1 MSFLSSGFFNTAFVR
16 RVLAGVMVVA
26 LLMVSAVPLSVIA
39 EDGGGDVVATEA
51 TLGERGTDG
60 TDGTDGADGRDRGER
75 GTRDGSDGE
84 DGGTGE
90 GGEDGSGDESGTEGT
105 SPGDGTSGEDG
116 TGTEETPDGADGTS
130 SSDTGN
136 QSTSGEGDT
145 SITTGAATAVTDV
158 TTKGNVNSTD
168 TEALSEDGSG
178 NIDGSGSANGGGGGT
193 TDSGSETP
201 PAADD
206 AADDADAHTR
216 DDRRD
221 SKVLDKRPRDSAT
234 TTSLETII
242 ESENDITVAN
252 ENETLASSGLNSA
265 GGSGSVS
272 VTTGTS
278 TAFANILNAVN
289 VNLVN
294 SSGLMLFFNSLFGS
308 LGTLDLRTALGGDD
322 ALIGGGIFGEREPS
336 IGTCTFSGCAGDVS
350 TRIYASSTA
359 RILNDIIVRSIA
371 GQNVATTSGELA
383 RIDSGDAL
391 AGANVVNVANTNIV
405 NSNYLLLALNAFGDW
420 AGDLVF
426 PNGDFFKQIFG
437 GGARGSGDIE
447 EDEEG
452 SEAHSLVASTTIA
465 STNTAGV
472 ENELD
477 VDARSGGNAATSTLG
492 SAEIE
497 TGSSAA
503 LSQVVNRLNQNI
515 IGGNSML
522 VLLQIHGD
530 WAGNLFNVP
539 EGILWE
545 RTPGGVAIWND
556 PNYAGGAVGAGTSGS
571 SEGEEGSL
579 GVIEDALV
587 PLSELTVSRGDREA
601 RRAARDASDEERR
614 GTTTTEI
621 LHQNVAEIANNVK
634 VLALTGENRAQSVGD
649 SLITSGNALAA
660 ANILN
665 IANTNVIG
673 ANWMLALVN
682 IFGDWSGNL
691 SFGEPD
697 LWIGTTVDA
706 PRSPLEAGDELTY
719 HFTVANRGDA
729 RASNVWLN
737 ARATGDLIAFDRSF
751 TDSLGDAHFYLG
763 TLAPGDVR
771 ELSLTG
777 HLDTPLPFGRHTID
791 HTFAIASYE
800 PETNRADNT
809 ETLSL
814 FAFGGE
820 APATGSS
827 TGSGESGSGAG
838 SGSGESGSG
847 AGSGGSDVS
856 AGGGSSD
863 ESAGGGSGSGGSDG
877 GIGTGD
883 TNSGGNTGSTGG
895 SSGGSQSGSGGA
907 SSGGSGG
914 GGGGIYYTPPAD
926 LEIEKRNGATSP
938 VPAGS
943 SVDYTVVIQ
952 NDGLGEAY
960 HAVLVDV
967 LKDKDGTVIHEES
980 WSLETIYPS
989 EEVTVKYTIEF
1000 SLNTAPGT
1008 YTNSAYVKAYDGHPS
1023 LDPFY
1028 GSAADSPTVTSTV
1041 EISSASVSSGSSGT
1055 GGGGANTTTTNTTN
1069 TNSTGT
1075 TPPPAAPVPL
1085 SQNETASSTSATT
1098 SSTPTTTPRAT
1109 SFRATAIAAA
1119 PAPTNP
1125 IAAALSP
1132 FSPALLGATLPA
1144 PSGTPAFE
1152 DFEDSGAAR
1161 AAVRESGIARER
1173 ILPTLSSTGAEPAS
1187 ETSGALTSRDEGS
1200 LTPLSG
1206 LAHAAAAFLASLP
1219 IPASI
1224 FLPIFLLVL
1233 VLVGMLLFT
1242 RPSGA
1247 RA

>member
-1 MSFLSSGFFNTAFVR
+1 MSFLSSGFFSLLCGREGVR
-16 RVLAGVMVVA
+16 RLFAAAVIVA
-26 LLMVSAVPLSVIA
+26 LLAMSAAPLSVIA
-39 EDGGGDVVATEA
+39 EDGGVSAIEASVAVESGSVSA
-51 TLGERGTDG
+51 LESVPGADGADG
-60 TDGTDGADGRDRGER
+60 TAGSDGTDGRDRGER
-75 GTRDGSDGE
+75 DARDGADGR
-84 DGGTGE
+84 D
-90 GGEDGSGDESGTEGT
+90 SGAGESGTDGEGSESGT
-105 SPGDGTSGEDG
+105 DGASPGDGTSGGDG

-130 SSDTGN
+130 SSNTGN
-136 QSTSGEGDT
+136 QSSSGEGDT
-145 SITTGAATAVTDV
+145 SISTGAATALIDV
-158 TTKGNVNSTD
+158 TSKGNVNVTD
-168 TEALSEDGSG
+168 TEAGSEGEGGNSESG
-178 NIDGSGSANGGGGGT
+178 GGDGGGGV
-193 TDSGSETP
+193 TDSGSET
-201 PAADD
+201 AEGDD
-206 AADDADAHTR
+206 ARTR

-221 SKVLDKRPRDSAT
+221 SKALDKRPRESAT
-234 TTSLETII
+234 STSLEIVV
-242 ESENDITVAN
+242 ESENDITV
-252 ENETLASSGLNSA
+252 ENESETAATSGSNSA
-265 GGSGSVS
+265 GGSGAVGI
-272 VTTGTS
+272 TTGTS

-308 LGTLDLRTALGGDD
+308 LGTFDLRAALSGES
-322 ALIGGGIFGEREPS
+322 AVIASGIFGEREPS

-350 TRIYASSTA
+350 TSIYASSTA

-371 GQNVATTSGELA
+371 GQNVATTSGSLA

-426 PNGDFFKQIFG
+426 PNGDFFKQLFG
-437 GGARGSGDIE
+437 RGTGESAESPEGAR
-447 EDEEG
+447 EG
-452 SEAHSLVASTTIA
+452 ALVASTTIA
-465 STNTAGV
+465 NTNSTV
-472 ENELD
+472 VDNELG
-477 VDARSGGNAATSTLG
+477 VAAETGGNAATSTLG
-492 SAEIE
+492 SADIE

-503 LSQVVNRLNQNI
+503 LGQVMNRLNQNI

-530 WAGNLFNVP
+530 WAGDLFNVP

-556 PNYAGGAVGAGTSGS
+556 PNYEGTGSAGATLGNGSGEG
-571 SEGEEGSL
+571 EGEESSL
-579 GVIEDALV
+579 GVIEGALV

-601 RRAARDASDEERR
+601 RRAARDASEDARR

-649 SLITSGNALAA
+649 ALITSGNAFAA

-706 PRSPLEAGDELTY
+706 PRNPLEAGDELTY

-737 ARATGDLIAFDRSF
+737 ASALGDLIAFDPTF
-751 TDSLGDAHFYLG
+751 TDSLGDARFYVG

-809 ETLSL
+809 ESLSL

-820 APATGSS
+820 APATG
-827 TGSGESGSGAG
+827 GSGTGGGEGGSGAG
-838 SGSGESGSG
+838 AESGS
-847 AGSGGSDVS
+847 SGGADT
-856 AGGGSSD
+856 GGSNAS
-863 ESAGGGSGSGGSDG
+863 SGNVS
-877 GIGTGD
+877 
-883 TNSGGNTGSTGG
+883 NVNGG
-895 SSGGSQSGSGGA
+895 SSGQADSSASGG
-907 SSGGSGG
+907 SSAGGSGG

-926 LEIEKRNGATSP
+926 LRIGKSNNASSP

-943 SVDYTVVIQ
+943 SVDYTVVIR

-960 HAVLVDV
+960 HAVLIDV
-967 LKDKDGTVIHEES
+967 LKDKDGALIHEER
-980 WSLETIYPS
+980 WSLDTVYPN
-989 EEVTVKYTIEF
+989 EEVTVTYTIEF
-1000 SLNTAPGT
+1000 SPSAAAGT

-1028 GSAADSPTVTSTV
+1028 GSAADSPTVTSAV
-1041 EISSASVSSGSSGT
+1041 EISVAVISSGSSGT
-1055 GGGGANTTTTNTTN
+1055 GASGTGVGAANTTTN
-1069 TNSTGT
+1069 TNSIGATSSPT
-1075 TPPPAAPVPL
+1075 AAVPPL
-1085 SQNETASSTSATT
+1085 SHETASSTGATASSTSA
-1098 SSTPTTTPRAT
+1098 STTPRAAL
-1109 SFRATAIAAA
+1109 ATTTTAAAAA
-1119 PAPTNP
+1119 PAPTSPTNP
-1125 IAAALSP
+1125 VVAAASSP
-1132 FSPALLGATLPA
+1132 SSPPAFGVALPA
-1144 PSGTPAFE
+1144 SITTPAFE
-1152 DFEDSGAAR
+1152 DVEDFEELGASR
-1161 AAVRESGIARER
+1161 TAVRASGIFGEQTYQAPSSAEVVPAR
-1173 ILPTLSSTGAEPAS
+1173 L
-1187 ETSGALTSRDEGS
+1187 TSGTAGPLTSRDTDES
-1200 LTPLSG
+1200 RTPLSG
-1206 LAHAAAAFLASLP
+1206 LAHAAVALLAGLPVPAAMLFP
-1219 IPASI
+1219 I
-1224 FLPIFLLVL
+1224 VL
-1233 VLVGMLLFT
+1233 VLLIIIGALMAR
-1242 RPSGA
+1242 RPSRIQ